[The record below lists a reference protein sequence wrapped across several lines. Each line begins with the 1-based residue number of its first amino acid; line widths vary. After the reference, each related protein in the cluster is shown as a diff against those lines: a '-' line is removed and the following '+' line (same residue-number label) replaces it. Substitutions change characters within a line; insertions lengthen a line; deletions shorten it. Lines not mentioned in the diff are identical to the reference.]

1 MQTLIKNVKSIFHSK
16 SVNKSS
22 THCNYANNYYGD
34 QLCGAKN
41 DDEKSVN

>member
-1 MQTLIKNVKSIFHSK
+1 MQTLIKNVKSIFNAK
-16 SVNKSS
+16 TVNNHP
-22 THCNYANNYYGD
+22 TNCNYANNYYGD